1 MYAFPRDSAVTGP
14 HYMPGPR
21 CFASDRKPA
30 EAILVVIAIPPD
42 TASSMP
48 SIRVLAPGRLPA
60 GSMGS
65 CGRMPPFRNAR
76 FRIRIAL

>member
-1 MYAFPRDSAVTGP
+1 MHAFPRDSAVTGQ
-14 HYMPGPR
+14 HYMSR
-21 CFASDRKPA
+21 CCASGRKPA

-42 TASSMP
+42 MASSMP

-60 GSMGS
+60 GSMES
-65 CGRMPPFRNAR
+65 CGRMRRFRNAR